1 MTRRDII
8 NSAAVE
14 FATHFIDTD
23 ETDFY
28 GHSVKEEGLNR
39 DEHRGFIAGAK
50 WADNNPI
57 LPWINVKND
66 LPCNHKELLNAKYG
80 TKEVFIL
87 KSGGFPDIDYML
99 KVDGKW
105 IWFTNK
111 SPEFWMPIPDL
122 TEEED

>member
-8 NSAAVE
+8 NKAAVE
-14 FATHFIDTD
+14 FATHFVDTD

-28 GHSVKEEGLNR
+28 GHSIKEEGLDR
-39 DEHRGFIAGAK
+39 AEHRGFIAGAK
-50 WADNNPI
+50 WADNNPV
-57 LPWINVKND
+57 LSWINVKND
-66 LPCNHKELLNAKYG
+66 LPCNHEELLNTKYG

-87 KSGGFPDIDYML
+87 KSGDFPDIDYML

-111 SPEFWMPIPDL
+111 SPEFWMPIPKSPK
-122 TEEED
+122 E

>member
-28 GHSVKEEGLNR
+28 GHSVKEEGLDR
-39 DEHRGFIAGAK
+39 AEHRGFIAGAK

-87 KSGGFPDIDYML
+87 KSGGFPAIDYML

-111 SPEFWMPIPDL
+111 SPEFWMPIPKSPK
-122 TEEED
+122 E

>member
-122 TEEED
+122 TEEEE

>member
-28 GHSVKEEGLNR
+28 GHSVKEEGLDR
-39 DEHRGFIAGAK
+39 AEHRGFIAGAK

-66 LPCNHKELLNAKYG
+66 LPCNHEELLNAKYG

-111 SPEFWMPIPDL
+111 SPEFWMPIPKSPK
-122 TEEED
+122 E

>member
-50 WADNNPI
+50 WADNNP
-57 LPWINVKND
+57 LLSWINVKND

-111 SPEFWMPIPDL
+111 SPEFWMPIPKSPK
-122 TEEED
+122 E

>member
-28 GHSVKEEGLNR
+28 GHSVKEEGLDR
-39 DEHRGFIAGAK
+39 AEHRGFIAGAK

-66 LPCNHKELLNAKYG
+66 LPCNHEELLNAKYG

-87 KSGGFPDIDYML
+87 KSGGFPGIDYML

-111 SPEFWMPIPDL
+111 SPEFWMPIPKSPK
-122 TEEED
+122 E

>member
-28 GHSVKEEGLNR
+28 GHSVKEEGLDR
-39 DEHRGFIAGAK
+39 AEYRGFIAGAK

-66 LPCNHKELLNAKYG
+66 LPCNHKELLNAKYE

-87 KSGGFPDIDYML
+87 KSGGFPDVDYML
-99 KVDGKW
+99 KIGEKW
-105 IWFTNK
+105 VWFTNK
-111 SPEFWMPIPDL
+111 SPEFWMPIPKL
-122 TEEED
+122 PKE